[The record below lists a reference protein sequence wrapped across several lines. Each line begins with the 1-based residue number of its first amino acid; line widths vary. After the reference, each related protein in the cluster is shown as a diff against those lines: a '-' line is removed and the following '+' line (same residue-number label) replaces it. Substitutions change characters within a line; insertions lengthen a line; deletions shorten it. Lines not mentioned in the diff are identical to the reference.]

1 VLERDPEIGAKD
13 LRRCAGN
20 SDAKAG
26 GAEMESNIRFPME
39 LLLAC
44 PSVEHNTKNLSTMFL
59 LQVLQAQANDQE
71 IACQLYIILPP
82 LSKIELD
89 FLNNTKQSNTSI
101 LLNKAK
107 YTTNIK
113 ESGAKGM
120 KCAFSIMD
128 HIADLL

>member
-1 VLERDPEIGAKD
+1 VLGRAPEIGAKD

-89 FLNNTKQSNTSI
+89 FLNTKQSNTSI
-101 LLNKAK
+101 LLNKGK
-107 YTTNIK
+107 YTTNIT

-120 KCAFSIMD
+120 KNVPFPSWI
-128 HIADLL
+128 I